1 MWAHAKL
8 TEFRTVK
15 FVPHLISNSSI
26 PQQNNEFTFIS
37 NACFTF
43 LDRPIGKARP
53 LCAIVKR
60 CILQS
65 TGISIIV
72 VMNALV

>member
-8 TEFRTVK
+8 FEFITVK
-15 FVPHLISNSSI
+15 FVPHLTSKSSI
-26 PQQNNEFTFIS
+26 PKQNNEYTFIS

-53 LCAIVKR
+53 LCVIVKR
-60 CILQS
+60 CTLQS